1 MNAIFFYGTLRDA
14 GIRRCVFAE
23 SIGDDQIIHAHAQG
37 YDTMFYPGETY
48 PVLVPAPGVV
58 TMGHVLLNPSDEAL
72 ERMVFFEGSEY
83 ELADLPV
90 TSVDG
95 EAIQAR
101 YNRACDSR
109 LNFSEPWGYEKWR
122 LTERD
127 NFFEVTRLY
136 MKRCWGKMTLADA
149 GLIWQE
155 LQLRHDSLDRL
166 V

>member
-109 LNFSEPWGYEKWR
+109 LNFSEPWDYEEWR

-136 MKRCWGKMTLADA
+136 MKRCWGKMTLAEA

-155 LQLRHDSLDRL
+155 LQLRRDSVDRL